1 MEEPP
6 AKRARRTDSSAM
18 WERNDT
24 SATSSPRPHDDDRDL
39 RHKGSERDDKRRD
52 GDHRRRSTSRDR
64 NDRKRDRSR
73 SPVRSDRDRDRDRD
87 KNRDRDRVRDIGR
100 DRDREGRS
108 RRDHDRSRS
117 RDRHRGS
124 KGVQSIVQV
133 TTCKMLTMF
142 RTCSITIRSRSPE
155 IKVSFA
161 NSQQRKHIH
170 TCQISSTWV
179 EDRP

>member
-73 SPVRSDRDRDRDRD
+73 SPVRPDRDRDRD
-87 KNRDRDRVRDIGR
+87 KTRDRDRVRDTGR

-124 KGVQSIVQV
+124 KGVQSIIQAV
-133 TTCKMLTMF
+133 TRKTLTRF
-142 RTCSITIRSRSPE
+142 RTCSITIRSCSPE
-155 IKVSFA
+155 IKVPFA
-161 NSQQRKHIH
+161 SSQRREHIH
-170 TCQISSTWV
+170 TCQISSTRA
-179 EDRP
+179 ENRP